1 MNMLVL
7 TFLSILVINVNSRFL
22 VMMNKGFGSTKKFG
36 IPEFA
41 YSGKV
46 KPGVL
51 SPKSIV
57 PDHIGIIIAIIIKN

>member
-1 MNMLVL
+1 
-7 TFLSILVINVNSRFL
+7 
-22 VMMNKGFGSTKKFG
+22 MMNKGFGSNKKFG

-57 PDHIGIIIAIIIKN
+57 PDHIGIIIIIIIIIILIRTKWTIMIIFIIIIIT